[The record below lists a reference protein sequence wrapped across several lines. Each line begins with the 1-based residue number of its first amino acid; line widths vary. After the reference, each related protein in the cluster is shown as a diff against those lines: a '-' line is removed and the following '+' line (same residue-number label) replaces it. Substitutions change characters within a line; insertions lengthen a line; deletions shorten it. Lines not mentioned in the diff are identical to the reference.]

1 MALTQ
6 VSSGLISSV
15 ANTAITGN
23 IISGQITS
31 VANTQITGV
40 LNSSQLANTGVSAGI
55 YGGATQI
62 PVICVNNQGQLTS
75 VSNSSITLGTIATQN
90 YSNVCITGGNVC
102 ANYVC
107 SNTCMIAPIICASSC
122 IISPIIC
129 ASTCFVGSGAGITG
143 INTLG
148 GGSTIT
154 CSSTSY
160 TLTSA
165 DCRAIGLCFS
175 SLPSIACLILPNA
188 TTINSGSP
196 AYTVKN
202 LNPSTVVLVQDSC
215 FCTVGYISSCQV
227 GEISLY
233 NNSQAQGNWAVINSG
248 VSSCVV
254 NSTINCYWPAGFSSA
269 SCTSFLDANNKIHT
283 VIWSCILPC
292 VCTITY
298 APTASGYNV
307 TSTSFTTCGC
317 RCACVGIQTI
327 NFSYVF
333 QTPDSFILIENRY
346 SGTCRALA
354 NNYSNTTVF
363 YVINCDSTS
372 YTKFTDNTLGNTSFC
387 GVGICTFCCCGGS
400 SYNSQYTCVFN
411 NHIHLVD
418 YGYTCSGNTCLLHLD
433 RVYYTVTGTTGTPT
447 MCSVFTYCSF
457 DSWLCTCGGGT
468 PFCGTA
474 MLTPTVG
481 WCSVPNRIATMYQQ
495 VWTSN
500 SASYIFNPVTT
511 GFYAFPIA
519 HKLFCY
525 YANGC
530 VSLSCVPYNS
540 ALDNGTF
547 NCYNTYAGTI
557 GIAAICYC
565 AQGMFMCNICG
576 TPIITFGGG
585 CYYGV
590 VTANSTGYY
599 CFSCIGIAC
608 SVAAGYE
615 CLFQLN
621 RVTANSNLFFV
632 HGTNSFCPAIFRGD
646 FYEYC
651 CACPKPLNCLTASS
665 FTFGSN
671 QHLCCCCYS
680 EPWVGIFGGSGDP
693 TCSPG
698 GRYNYAYHYGDKDRG
713 CTLANPGCTCCLQC
727 FTPTYLLYCDTPTC
741 AVFYGQGNC
750 CAPGFTS
757 LAIWTYAPGTAPVV
771 GCSIYL
777 NSLNTCA
784 SCACCS
790 YNITTSAICCPCA
803 GGVQAAC
810 SGYTLCMGTLGVI
823 CSYSLQGHSFAAN
836 ICGYTCLT
844 CVPICAKL
852 NYCMGCSCAPACA
865 VVYVPYCVGAN
876 TLLNFSACGCT
887 TPGLTG
893 SILSYNIA
901 SYPAVVTCLGAT
913 CGPVCNG
920 ILVDYN
926 TSTGNYIAVLPG
938 YYTCCVPICGP
949 TVLIGNYCYL
959 TNTLTNNY
967 SYVCLS
973 YVCLLNSCALYAN
986 ALSNQVILCSV
997 TTPGCFVA
1005 TFTKVK
1011 LT

>member
-1 MALTQ
+1 
-6 VSSGLISSV
+6 
-15 ANTAITGN
+15 
-23 IISGQITS
+23 
-31 VANTQITGV
+31 
-40 LNSSQLANTGVSAGI
+40 LANTGVLSGI

-102 ANYVC
+102 VNYVC
-107 SNTCMIAPIICASSC
+107 SNTCMIA
-122 IISPIIC
+122 PIIC

-154 CSSTSY
+154 CSATSY

-165 DCRAIGLCFS
+165 DCRAIGLCFC
-175 SLPSIACLILPNA
+175 SLPPIACLILPNA

-202 LNPSTVVLVQDSC
+202 LNPNTVVLVQDSC
-215 FCTVGYISSCQV
+215 FCTVGYISSCSV
-227 GEISLY
+227 GQISLY
-233 NNSQAQGNWAVINSG
+233 NNSQAQGNWAVINGG

-254 NSTINCYWPAGFSSA
+254 NSGTSCYSSGFQCA
-269 SCTSFLDANNKIHT
+269 SCVSFLDANNKIHT
-283 VIWSCILPC
+283 VIWSCTLPC

-307 TSTSFTTCGC
+307 TSTSFTTC
-317 RCACVGIQTI
+317 ACKIACIGAQTQAL
-327 NFSYVF
+327 SVVC
-333 QTPDSFILIENRY
+333 QTNDGFILIENRF
-346 SGTCRALA
+346 SGQNRGCA
-354 NNYSNTTVF
+354 NNYSNNTVF
-363 YVINCDSTS
+363 YVINCDSTA

-387 GVGICTFCCCGGS
+387 GVTITCFPCSNPNGP
-400 SYNSQYTCVFN
+400 YNADYTCVFN

-418 YGYTCSGNTCLLHLD
+418 YGCTCSGNTCVLHLD

-457 DSWLCTCGGGT
+457 DCWNATCGCYT
-468 PFCGTA
+468 
-474 MLTPTVG
+474 MTPTVG
-481 WCSVPNRIATMYQQ
+481 WCSVPNKIATMYQQ

-500 SASYIFNPVTT
+500 TGIIYNPTT
-511 GFYAFPIA
+511 PGFFGFPLA

-530 VSLSCVPYNS
+530 VSLSCAPYNS

-547 NCYNTYAGTI
+547 NCYNTYAG
-557 GIAAICYC
+557 GIAQGAICYC

-585 CYYGV
+585 PYYGV
-590 VTANSTGYY
+590 VTSNSTGYY
-599 CFSCIGIAC
+599 CFSCIGVVCAGL
-608 SVAAGYE
+608 SGYE
-615 CLFQLN
+615 CLFELN

-632 HGTNSFCPAIFRGD
+632 HGTNCYLLGCSRGD

-651 CACPKPLNCLTASS
+651 CACPKPLNCLTGSS
-665 FTFGSN
+665 FSF
-671 QHLCCCCYS
+671 YS
-680 EPWVGIFGGSGDP
+680 PQRICVCGCAEPWVGIFGGSGDP
-693 TCSPG
+693 AGNCSTCF

-713 CTLANPGCTCCLQC
+713 CTFANPGCLCCLQC

-741 AVFYGQGNC
+741 AVFYGHGNC
-750 CAPGFTS
+750 TNATFGPS

-771 GCSIYL
+771 GCAIYL
-777 NSLNTCA
+777 CCCNTCA
-784 SCACCS
+784 SCSCCS
-790 YNITTSAICCPCA
+790 YNISCTAMCNPSL
-803 GGVQAAC
+803 GGVLATC

-823 CSYSLQGHSFAAN
+823 CSYNLQGHSFAAN

-844 CVPICAKL
+844 GVPICAKL
-852 NYCMGCSCAPACA
+852 NYCISCCSNSTIGCIY
-865 VVYVPYCVGAN
+865 YVPYCVGAN
-876 TLLNFSACGCT
+876 TLLNFSSCGNC
-887 TPGLTG
+887 GGFNG
-893 SILSYNIA
+893 SILSYNLA
-901 SYPAVVTCLGAT
+901 SYPAVVTCLGST
-913 CGPVCNG
+913 CGTCCNCL
-920 ILVDYN
+920 IVDYIP
-926 TSTGNYIAVLPG
+926 STGNYIAAFNPYYINSVPFCSPVVL
-938 YYTCCVPICGP
+938 V
-949 TVLIGNYCYL
+949 GNYCYL

-967 SYVCLS
+967 SCI
-973 YVCLLNSCALYAN
+973 CLLNSFPLYAN
-986 ALSNQVILCSV
+986 ALSNQVIFCSV
-997 TTPGCFVA
+997 NPGCYVA